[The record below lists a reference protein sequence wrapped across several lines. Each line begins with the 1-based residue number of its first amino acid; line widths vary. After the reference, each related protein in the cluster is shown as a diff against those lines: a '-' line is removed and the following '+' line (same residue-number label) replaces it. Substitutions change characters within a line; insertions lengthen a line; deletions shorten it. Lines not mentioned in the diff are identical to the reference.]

1 MLATNGNYNYGIIL
15 FVSVEPAAI
24 NDEARVE
31 RINTH
36 LYDLPYASDILNAPI
51 NSNVGVPGKYVIDM
65 NGKGHA
71 FCNDNNTKWPLILCL
86 YYRESSSFM

>member
-1 MLATNGNYNYGIIL
+1 MLATNGNYTYAIIL

-24 NDEARVE
+24 NNDAHVE
-31 RINTH
+31 RGGNHI
-36 LYDLPYASDILNAPI
+36 YDFPYASDILNAPI

-86 YYRESSSFM
+86 CCRESSSFM